1 MLLNLQA
8 ATHLHMEELQQ
19 PAKTFLLAHDLAT
32 KAKQAHL
39 HPLPVPL
46 NYQQHLPSLHN

>member
-8 ATHLHMEELQQ
+8 ATRLLMAELQQ
-19 PAKTFLLAHDLAT
+19 PAKTFLPVHDLAT
-32 KAKQAHL
+32 WAKQAHL

-46 NYQQHLPSLHN
+46 NCQQHLPSLHN